1 MSFFIKRAIDVM
13 VAGTGLLVLAPVLA
27 AVAVAVRLSMGAPV
41 LFLQVRP
48 GIGGKPFVLRKF
60 RTMTSEPDAAGNLLP
75 DDRRLTWLGKI
86 LRKTSLDELPELFNV
101 LVGDM
106 SLVGPRPLLM
116 EYLPVYTP
124 WQSRRHDV
132 KPGITG
138 WAQLNGRNDIPFSKR
153 IELDVW
159 YIDNWSLWLDIK
171 ILITTIPRVV
181 LARGVDLTDRESD
194 EAKHEILEQGVKL
207 TENDLISDH
216 VEGRGR

>member
-1 MSFFIKRAIDVM
+1 MSFFIKRAIDVV

-60 RTMTSEPDAAGNLLP
+60 RTMTSERDAAGNLLP

-116 EYLPVYTP
+116 EYLPLYTP

-138 WAQLNGRNDIPFSKR
+138 WAQINGRHKIPFSKR
-153 IELDVW
+153 IELDIW
-159 YIDNWSLWLDIK
+159 YIDHMSLGLDLK
-171 ILITTIPRVV
+171 ILLLTVPKT
-181 LARGVDLTDRESD
+181 LLSRGVNLTESD
-194 EAKHEILEQGVKL
+194 DEVVDIGIQL
-207 TENDLISDH
+207 
-216 VEGRGR
+216 GRDSERI

>member
-1 MSFFIKRAIDVM
+1 MSLFIKRAIDVM

-27 AVAVAVRLSMGAPV
+27 AMAVAVRLSMGAPV

-60 RTMTSEPDAAGNLLP
+60 RTMTSERDAACTLLP

-116 EYLPVYTP
+116 EYLTLYTP
-124 WQSRRHDV
+124 CQSRRHDV

-138 WAQLNGRNDIPFSKR
+138 WAQINGRNKIPFSKR
-153 IELDVW
+153 IELDIW
-159 YIDNWSLWLDIK
+159 YINHMSLGLDLKILLLTVPKMLLSRGVNLTESDDEVLDIG
-171 ILITTIPRVV
+171 IQL
-181 LARGVDLTDRESD
+181 
-194 EAKHEILEQGVKL
+194 
-207 TENDLISDH
+207 
-216 VEGRGR
+216 GRDSERI